1 MISNIRKHKNTLK
14 PLSPRG
20 IPMSDPSSK
29 SSPVC
34 VLEYRYGRDE
44 MKAIF
49 TEANKL
55 ANFLEVEAAL
65 AEAHAEV
72 GNISR
77 EDAKTIRA
85 NANLDSVKVEEVN
98 AIEAEIK
105 HDVMAVVKAMAA
117 KCGDAGRSIHLGA
130 TSNDIIDT
138 ATALQLKDAVEIIR
152 EDLVALKKSLLA
164 LAEKHKN
171 TIQAGRTH
179 GQFAVPTTF
188 GLKMAVYGAEVAR
201 HIERLDETK
210 ERLLVGKMTGAV
222 GTGAALGDSALQI
235 QDIVMDKLGLK
246 PEEASL
252 QITGRDR
259 YIEFI
264 ALLANIATSLE
275 KFATE
280 VRNLQRSEIKEAAEA
295 FDVKKQVGSSTMAHK
310 KNPITAENI
319 CGLARVIRGFLL
331 PTFENNVLWHER
343 DLCNSSGERII
354 LPHTCVLIDDII
366 VKMTNVFDNLAV
378 YPKNMK
384 KNLESSQGLIM
395 GESIM
400 IALTKKGM
408 GRQKAHEA
416 VRQAAMKAVEE
427 GLYFADTCFQDDI
440 ISQTLS
446 EDELKAAFNPE
457 NYVGSAAK
465 IVDRIIE
472 KFSD

>member
-1 MISNIRKHKNTLK
+1 MPESNLA
-14 PLSPRG
+14 
-20 IPMSDPSSK
+20 
-29 SSPVC
+29 SPVC
-34 VLEYRYGRDE
+34 ALEYRYGRDK

-55 ANFLEVEAAL
+55 LKFLEVEAAL
-65 AEAHAEV
+65 AEAHAQI
-72 GNISR
+72 GNISE

-98 AIEAEIK
+98 AIEAQIK

-117 KCGDAGRSIHLGA
+117 KCGDAGKSIHLGA

-138 ATALQLKDAVEIIR
+138 GTALQLKEAVEIIR
-152 EDLVALKKSLLA
+152 EDLVALKKSLLS
-164 LAEKHKN
+164 LADKHKN
-171 TIQAGRTH
+171 TIQVGRTH

-201 HIERLDETK
+201 HIERLDESMN
-210 ERLLVGKMTGAV
+210 RLLVGKMTGAV
-222 GTGAALGDSALQI
+222 GTGAALGNEALQI
-235 QDIVMDKLGLK
+235 QEIVMEKLGLR

-252 QITGRDR
+252 QIIGRDR

-319 CGLARVIRGFLL
+319 CGLARVTRGFLL

-354 LPHTCVLIDDII
+354 LPHACVLIDDII
-366 VKMTNVFDNLAV
+366 TKMTNVFDNLAV
-378 YPKNMK
+378 YPENMK
-384 KNLESSQGLIM
+384 TNLESSKGLIM
-395 GESIM
+395 GESVM
-400 IALTKKGM
+400 IALTKKGV
-408 GRQKAHEA
+408 GRQAAHEA
-416 VRQAAMKAVEE
+416 VRQAAMKAVAE
-427 GLYFADTCFQDDI
+427 GLDF
-440 ISQTLS
+440 S
-446 EDELKAAFNPE
+446 EVLAVDKIVTEAMTKEELDSALDPE
-457 NYVGSAAK
+457 NYTGSAGK
-465 IVDRIIE
+465 IVDKIIE
-472 KFSD
+472 KYRE

>member
-1 MISNIRKHKNTLK
+1 MPESNLE
-14 PLSPRG
+14 
-20 IPMSDPSSK
+20 
-29 SSPVC
+29 SPVC
-34 VLEYRYGRDE
+34 ALEYRYGRDR

-55 ANFLEVEAAL
+55 AKFLEVEAAL
-65 AEAHAEV
+65 AEAHAQI
-72 GNISR
+72 GNISQ

-98 AIEAEIK
+98 AIEAQIK

-117 KCGDAGRSIHLGA
+117 KCGDAGKSIHLGA

-138 ATALQLKDAVEIIR
+138 GTALQLKEAVEIIR

-171 TIQAGRTH
+171 TLQVGRTH

-188 GLKMAVYGAEVAR
+188 GLKMAVYGAEIAR
-201 HIERLDETK
+201 HIERLDESK
-210 ERLLVGKMTGAV
+210 DRILVGKMTGAV
-222 GTGAALGDSALQI
+222 GTGAALGDEALQI
-235 QDIVMDKLGLK
+235 QEIVMEKLGLK

-252 QITGRDR
+252 QIIGRDR

-319 CGLARVIRGFLL
+319 CGLARVTRGFLL

-354 LPHTCVLIDDII
+354 LPHACVLIDDII
-366 VKMTNVFDNLAV
+366 NKMTDVFDNIAV
-378 YPKNMK
+378 YPENMK
-384 KNLESSQGLIM
+384 TNLESSKGLIM
-395 GESIM
+395 GESVM
-400 IALTKKGM
+400 IALTKRGV
-408 GRQKAHEA
+408 GRQAAHEA
-416 VRQAAMKAVEE
+416 VRQAAMKAVAE
-427 GLYFADTCFQDDI
+427 GLNFSEVLALDKTVSDTM
-440 ISQTLS
+440 TK
-446 EDELKAAFNPE
+446 EELDAALDPE
-457 NYVGSAAK
+457 NYTGSAQK
-465 IVDRIIE
+465 IVEKIIE
-472 KFSD
+472 KYGE